1 MDGNLPLGCTS
12 DATLNSPCVSGTSNR
27 TETIRTWMARV
38 CRGVSGSLAINGS
51 CSLGSSGGHPSRHFF
66 WRSHLPSRFQTP
78 ILFPKLNC
86 MSLVL
91 PALFCS
97 VFSMP
102 APLSRSW
109 HLDTRLVDPC
119 WSFDPST
126 VAQLHLR
133 YRGSWI
139 VWVTALQ
146 HQGLAMSTA
155 YFQRFATAEAS
166 RHVCMMYRN
175 HRLRVGGL
183 RCRWPIGFLGKAKI
197 HTKRF

>member
-1 MDGNLPLGCTS
+1 MDGT
-12 DATLNSPCVSGTSNR
+12 
-27 TETIRTWMARV
+27 
-38 CRGVSGSLAINGS
+38 GVQR
-51 CSLGSSGGHPSRHFF
+51 CE
-66 WRSHLPSRFQTP
+66 WLPSNQRLLFFGFFRWTSFKALLLEKPSAKQVPTP

-91 PALFCS
+91 PVLFCS